1 MIAALAAIVLAQPA
15 FHYLPPAEALE
26 RVLPQPWRDVVSA
39 PESITLEGL
48 IPIAKRSREVKVR
61 WRRSLA
67 KEPES
72 VSALQALFLD
82 GASYAIPGPGWGEI
96 SLCGPTIPNLRLTFT
111 RAKRAVTAE
120 ICFGCGTLWLR
131 FDEKGR
137 QIRNESF
144 GIADD
149 AWLKVFAPLVPEDD
163 FVAWLKRRT
172 DEVDRAEEVPSPDGG
187 VP

>member
-1 MIAALAAIVLAQPA
+1 MIAALIAIVLAQPA
-15 FHYLPPAEALE
+15 FDYLPPAEAIE
-26 RVLPQPWRDVVSA
+26 RALPQPWREVVSA
-39 PESITLEGL
+39 PESVMLEGL
-48 IPIAKRSREVKVR
+48 IPLTKRSREVKVR

-67 KEPES
+67 REPES
-72 VSALQALFLD
+72 ITALKALFLD
-82 GASYAIPGPGWGEI
+82 GASYTIPGPGRDEI

-111 RAKRAVTAE
+111 RAKRVVTAE
-120 ICFGCGTLWLR
+120 MCFGCGTLWLR

-137 QIRNESF
+137 QIRDESF

-163 FVAWLKRRT
+163 FVAWLKRRR
-172 DEVDRAEEVPSPDGG
+172 DEIDREHELRSVDGG